1 MLWYLSV
8 SDFLLPINIMVWKI
22 WTCARSNDC
31 FDPVKFDW
39 NDSIDLNL
47 IELVQRSNDS
57 IDCFDPVDTLYVI
70 IQNKKWVN
78 LISRRKQG
86 GFAQTRNKTCYFC
99 ISLNGNGN
107 GNTTHVISFPL
118 NYF

>member
-107 GNTTHVISFPL
+107 GNTCDFFSP
-118 NYF
+118 